1 MRPSITTQL
10 SQFNRQHVHSF
21 LRNQTCLAFVQN
33 YVRLT
38 GRFTHSPIATR
49 DSNTI
54 IKHVPFLNRSLVSRS
69 FHSSPVDYSNGDFG
83 SPCACSECRQAE
95 RDRISEICGV
105 HPTVHQ
111 TYADCHD
118 RKGIRFYSSASICE
132 QCWQKHE
139 TARTEREEKERQIL
153 ASQKARV
160 ASMLDNV
167 LQIPLT
173 EQVPIVCAVDKFM
186 TEVKPVHEYTPSPRI
201 TARMM
206 TEVRKIG
213 STEQI
218 SPSKALERYRSEVRE
233 VRSVESL
240 NRFRGKF
247 QRDIVDG
254 LSKELQIVKLRN
266 KYICNKQRVDAM
278 DFKLWFFANRP
289 YYET

>member
-1 MRPSITTQL
+1 
-10 SQFNRQHVHSF
+10 
-21 LRNQTCLAFVQN
+21 
-33 YVRLT
+33 
-38 GRFTHSPIATR
+38 
-49 DSNTI
+49 
-54 IKHVPFLNRSLVSRS
+54 
-69 FHSSPVDYSNGDFG
+69 
-83 SPCACSECRQAE
+83 
-95 RDRISEICGV
+95 
-105 HPTVHQ
+105 
-111 TYADCHD
+111 
-118 RKGIRFYSSASICE
+118 
-132 QCWQKHE
+132 
-139 TARTEREEKERQIL
+139 
-153 ASQKARV
+153 
-160 ASMLDNV
+160 MLDNV

-186 TEVKPVHEYTPSPRI
+186 TEVKPVHDYTPSTRV
-201 TARMM
+201 TARII

-266 KYICNKQRVDAM
+266 KYMCNKQRVDAM